1 MLFLLLFIWLM
12 QGTSEDVDDGS
23 GGAGDA
29 SRLQVAASP
38 TRHVDIIYHPYMC
51 LCWKFLVHEVLH
63 LLFT

>member
-1 MLFLLLFIWLM
+1 M

-51 LCWKFLVHEVLH
+51 FCWKFLVHEVLH